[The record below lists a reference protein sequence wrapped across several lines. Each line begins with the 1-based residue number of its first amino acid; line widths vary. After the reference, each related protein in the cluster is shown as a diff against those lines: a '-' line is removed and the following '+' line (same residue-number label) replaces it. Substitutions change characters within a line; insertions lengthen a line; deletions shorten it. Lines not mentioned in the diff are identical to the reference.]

1 MAKRVVKN
9 VEASIRARLLNLSR
23 MTGEN
28 YNAVLLRFF
37 QERFLTR
44 LGMSKYKEYF
54 VLKGGLLLSIQRITI
69 FRPTVDIDMLGAG
82 ISNDPEHLST
92 AIKEIARIEL
102 DDGVYFNTDTITL
115 SVIKED
121 AEYEGL
127 RFTLVVR
134 LGKIKSRIQIDI
146 GFGDAVPLSYT
157 KKALPPM
164 LPGLFTSEILL
175 YPLESVISEKY
186 QAIVYL
192 GSATSRM
199 KDYYDILFLA
209 ENHAFILKK
218 LKMAIEATF
227 TRRETDIGSRFFIYR
242 SDYISEKEKMWKVF
256 LNKIGIERR
265 VDFSQVIK
273 MIKEFLEPVI
283 EADKK
288 EENLIWDSKVW
299 SWRDIVIPV

>member
-1 MAKRVVKN
+1 M
-9 VEASIRARLLNLSR
+9 
-23 MTGEN
+23 
-28 YNAVLLRFF
+28 
-37 QERFLTR
+37 
-44 LGMSKYKEYF
+44 
-54 VLKGGLLLSIQRITI
+54 
-69 FRPTVDIDMLGAG
+69 
-82 ISNDPEHLST
+82 
-92 AIKEIARIEL
+92 
-102 DDGVYFNTDTITL
+102 
-115 SVIKED
+115 
-121 AEYEGL
+121 
-127 RFTLVVR
+127 VVR

-299 SWRDIVIPV
+299 SWRDIIIPV

>member
-1 MAKRVVKN
+1 
-9 VEASIRARLLNLSR
+9 L
-23 MTGEN
+23 
-28 YNAVLLRFF
+28 VLEMRF
-37 QERFLTR
+37 
-44 LGMSKYKEYF
+44 
-54 VLKGGLLLSIQRITI
+54 
-69 FRPTVDIDMLGAG
+69 P
-82 ISNDPEHLST
+82 
-92 AIKEIARIEL
+92 
-102 DDGVYFNTDTITL
+102 
-115 SVIKED
+115 
-121 AEYEGL
+121 
-127 RFTLVVR
+127 
-134 LGKIKSRIQIDI
+134 LGKIKSRMQIDI

-164 LPGLFTSEILL
+164 LPGLSTSEILL

-209 ENHAFILKK
+209 ENHDFILKK

-283 EADKK
+283 EADKS
-288 EENLIWDSKVW
+288 EENLIWDSTVW
-299 SWRDIVIPV
+299 CWRTASVLE